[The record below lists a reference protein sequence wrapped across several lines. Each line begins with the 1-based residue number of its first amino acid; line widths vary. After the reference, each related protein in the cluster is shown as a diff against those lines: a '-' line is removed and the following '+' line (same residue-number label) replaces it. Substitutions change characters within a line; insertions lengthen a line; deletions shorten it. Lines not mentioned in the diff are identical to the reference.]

1 MPSDGLELIRRIA
14 GGDRDAFSAFYD
26 AWAPLAFGVLR
37 RILRSDVEAEEI
49 LRDVFWEVWQS
60 AGDWDPR
67 RGSLEAWVVDR
78 ARSRGI
84 DRARSLRGRG
94 EVRTGPL
101 PESRV
106 AEPREPGQDPRVG
119 AERPGAVRGVFAQ
132 LPPNQQEII
141 ELAYLHDLTQA
152 EISERLKR
160 PLGAV
165 KTGMRLGLE
174 RLRSQMRVQTVS
186 PNHEPFGELTAAH
199 ALGSLGGGDLARF
212 EAHLAGC
219 AECERLLGEYREALV
234 GLAADVRQPPPG
246 RAKRDMMARVGRRRA
261 RGAGERFWSGLRWA
275 ASVAVAAGLLASVAA
290 TYVSGRYESQLGQ
303 MAREVAALRGQVGQQ
318 RLALA
323 LLRDPATQVVL
334 LAGLTPSPQARGRLI
349 WNEHAGGLLVAA
361 DLPPAPPGKAY
372 ELWAMVGARPLP
384 IGVFGVDAEGKGSLR
399 VAPLAGA
406 RRVNRFA
413 VTLEPAQG
421 VPVPTGQTYLATK

>member
-1 MPSDGLELIRRIA
+1 
-14 GGDRDAFSAFYD
+14 
-26 AWAPLAFGVLR
+26 

-60 AGDWDPR
+60 AGDWNPR
-67 RGSLEAWVVDR
+67 RGSPEAWVVDR
-78 ARSRGI
+78 ARNRGI

-94 EVRTGPL
+94 EGPTGRL
-101 PESRV
+101 PEPLT
-106 AEPREPGQDPRVG
+106 AEPRGPGPH
-119 AERPGAVRGVFAQ
+119 
-132 LPPNQQEII
+132 PP
-141 ELAYLHDLTQA
+141 
-152 EISERLKR
+152 
-160 PLGAV
+160 
-165 KTGMRLGLE
+165 
-174 RLRSQMRVQTVS
+174 
-186 PNHEPFGELTAAH
+186 
-199 ALGSLGGGDLARF
+199 GGGDRARF

-334 LAGLTPSPQARGRLI
+334 LAGLTPSPQALGRLM
-349 WNEHAGGLLVAA
+349 WNE
-361 DLPPAPPGKAY
+361 P
-372 ELWAMVGARPLP
+372 E
-384 IGVFGVDAEGKGSLR
+384 
-399 VAPLAGA
+399 
-406 RRVNRFA
+406 
-413 VTLEPAQG
+413 
-421 VPVPTGQTYLATK
+421 TG

>member
-60 AGDWDPR
+60 AGDWNPR
-67 RGSLEAWVVDR
+67 RGSPEAWVVDR
-78 ARSRGI
+78 ARNRGI

-94 EVRTGPL
+94 EVPTGPL
-101 PESRV
+101 PEPLT

-119 AERPGAVRGVFAQ
+119 AQRPGAVRGVFAQ

-246 RAKRDMMARVGRRRA
+246 RAKRDMMARVGRRRS